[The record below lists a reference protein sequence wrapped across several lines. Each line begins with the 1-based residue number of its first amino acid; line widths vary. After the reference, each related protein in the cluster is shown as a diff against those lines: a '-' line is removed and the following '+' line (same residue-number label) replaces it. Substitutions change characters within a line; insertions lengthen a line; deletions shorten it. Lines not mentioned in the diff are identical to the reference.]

1 MLKNIETLK
10 NISILFLKMS
20 EILKNVPNFEK
31 CPKFWKMY
39 RSLKNYPNF
48 DKSPK
53 FWDKCGIYKFWKQKY
68 LKFQP
73 MSQIKRKSKIKK
85 KLLHFQQILS
95 KKYRKKRKNGKILLF
110 FDTYKIYFLKN
121 ITFLGDLKEK

>member
-1 MLKNIETLK
+1 
-10 NISILFLKMS
+10 
-20 EILKNVPNFEK
+20 
-31 CPKFWKMY
+31 
-39 RSLKNYPNF
+39 
-48 DKSPK
+48 
-53 FWDKCGIYKFWKQKY
+53 
-68 LKFQP
+68 